1 MRTEARPW
9 LTAKRLRAH
18 GLLLGVTLWS
28 IYVWVLATP
37 GWRDRNGNLKG
48 TDFLHFYTLGTLA
61 LEHRSSDLYDMNA
74 QAALAAQRVPG
85 AAGIRYLPLYP
96 PQVSIFF
103 APVARLSYGW
113 ALAAWWMFSGLLY
126 GICCYGVWRMCPQ
139 LRAHSGTVALLA
151 AAFPAFFHLIA
162 WGQTSAIALAVF
174 TLAFFLLRE
183 RREFLAGLVVGCLI
197 FKPQLGLAVAVVF
210 VAAGAWKIV
219 AGSLLSA
226 GAQLSAGV
234 LYYGVEPFR
243 VWLRMLSNVQNVVP
257 LLEPRPYQT
266 HCLRTFWSMMVPW
279 QSVSSVLYVVS
290 AVGVLGVAIAAW
302 RRARPLALR
311 YSALLL
317 ATVLVAPHLT
327 VYDLVIL
334 APMLLLLAD
343 WLLTQPLAPDTRRM
357 GTLLYLVYMLPLLG
371 PFTRWTHVQLS
382 VLAMSALMYIIWT
395 VSRVGWSSEREKA

>member
-1 MRTEARPW
+1 MTTEDRPW

-48 TDFLHFYTLGTLA
+48 TDFLHFYILGMLA
-61 LEHRSSDLYDMNA
+61 VEHRAGDLYDMNA
-74 QAALAAQRVPG
+74 QAALAAQRVPDAG
-85 AAGIRYLPLYP
+85 GIRYLPLYP

-103 APVARLSYGW
+103 APLARLSYGW

-139 LRAHSGTVALLA
+139 LRAHGRTVALLA
-151 AAFPAFFHLIA
+151 AASPPFFHLIA

-174 TLAFFLLRE
+174 ALAFFLLRE
-183 RREFLAGLVVGCLI
+183 RREFLAGLTFGCLI
-197 FKPQLGLAVAVVF
+197 FKPQLGLAVTVVF
-210 VAAGAWKIV
+210 VAVGAWKIV
-219 AGSLLSA
+219 AGALLSA

-234 LYYGVEPFR
+234 LYYGVEPLR
-243 VWLRMLSNVQNVVP
+243 VWLRMLSNVRNVIP

-266 HCLRTFWSMMVPW
+266 HCLRTFWLMLVPW
-279 QSVSSVLYVVS
+279 HNVSSALYVLS
-290 AVGVLGVAIAAW
+290 AVIVLGVTIAAW
-302 RRARPLALR
+302 RRANPLALR

-334 APMLLLLAD
+334 APTLLLLAD
-343 WLLTQPLAPDTRRM
+343 WLLARPPNAASGRM
-357 GTLLYLVYMLPLLG
+357 GTLLYLIYILPLVG
-371 PFTRWTHVQLS
+371 PLARWTHIQLS
-382 VLAMSALMYIIWT
+382 VISMSTLIYVI
-395 VSRVGWSSEREKA
+395 SRSVWVRSAPEQER